1 MSDQV
6 MDTKAEELTMKT
18 GITRENR
25 EKLSH
30 HLSKALSDTYVLL
43 VKTQG
48 VHWNVAGP
56 LFYSLHKMF
65 EEQYEDL
72 FEAADDIAERI
83 RSIGFGAPGTFA
95 QFAEIASVKENRNLG
110 TTENMVR
117 QLAEDNEICAR
128 TMREAALEAE
138 KVEDIKTHDLL
149 TDRVGEHEENAWM
162 LRALLA

>member
-1 MSDQV
+1 MSNRI
-6 MDTKAEELTMKT
+6 MDSKAEELDIKI
-18 GITRENR
+18 GIARANR

-56 LFYSLHKMF
+56 LFYSLHKMT
-65 EEQYEDL
+65 EEHYEDL

-83 RSIGFGAPGTFA
+83 RAIGFGAPGTFA
-95 QFAEIASVKENRNLG
+95 QFAELASVRENAHLG
-110 TTENMVR
+110 TTEDMVQ
-117 QLAEDNEICAR
+117 QLAEDNEVCAR

-149 TDRVGEHEENAWM
+149 TDRVGQHEENAWM